1 MHDIEPWHGWRDDYR
16 AELDKHSPFYGN
28 EYSEMYYTNQIY
40 NFYVHPQWDQ
50 FGSETMCIKVLYA
63 DYTHK
68 FCIMELMGEWNDAI
82 GNDIMFLKRDVMDF
96 YIKKDISRF
105 VLICENVLNFHGD
118 DDCYYEEWYDDVKE
132 EDGWICLA
140 NCHDH
145 VNKEMQVYRLQYYL
159 NFGPE
164 FNELNWRAMKP
175 AMVIDMIERIM
186 RKQTKQLL

>member
-1 MHDIEPWHGWRDDYR
+1 MHDLEPWHGWRDDYK
-16 AELDKHSPFYGN
+16 AEHDKHSPFYGN
-28 EYSEMYYTNQIY
+28 EYSDMYFTNQIY
-40 NFYVHPQWDQ
+40 NFYIHPQWDQ

-63 DYTHK
+63 DYSNK
-68 FCIMELMGEWNDAI
+68 FCIIELIGEWNDAI
-82 GNDIMFLKRDVMDF
+82 GNDIMFLKRDVIDF
-96 YIKKDISRF
+96 FIKKDISRF

-140 NCHDH
+140 NCFDH

-164 FNELNWRAMKP
+164 FNDLNWRAMKP
-175 AMVIDMIERIM
+175 PMVIDMIERIM